1 MAEFYSKELSQ
12 KVTRGLRE
20 SALKGN
26 STGGNLS
33 LGYKLQDHKLVPDP
47 NTAHIV
53 QEAFQLYSEGVS
65 VAEICRTFNEK
76 GYRTKRGFLF
86 NKNSFTAIFSN
97 RKYIGEY
104 KYMDVIIPNG
114 VPALVSEDLFYKVQK
129 RLKTLAPATKRAR
142 VSTNYLLS
150 QKLFCGHCG
159 GLMIG
164 VTSTSHTGRK
174 YHYYACNASRVH
186 KCDKKVIG
194 KDEIEYA
201 VTEDLLRYLTPEMV
215 ELIATMVMNVIEE
228 ENKKDDLVPMYERV
242 VQEKERAIENLLKL
256 VEQGVPVKNIASRLE
271 TLEEEKAEAIEKLHY
286 YKERRV
292 PAPVE
297 KEQVMWFLSRH
308 LKGNPEDPSVQEH
321 VIETFVKKITVWDI
335 PGGGYR
341 LKYECYLSDGQNIV
355 KTEKSVDISDAC
367 RLSDDVGEDGKCPK
381 NVAKTGKNAQ
391 KHSKNTPKNEGAFA
405 KRLVDV
411 RRVEL
416 LC

>member
-215 ELIATMVMNVIEE
+215 ELIATKPFLVLSKSSPIESMS
-228 ENKKDDLVPMYERV
+228 V
-242 VQEKERAIENLLKL
+242 LLSL
-256 VEQGVPVKNIASRLE
+256 
-271 TLEEEKAEAIEKLHY
+271 TL
-286 YKERRV
+286 
-292 PAPVE
+292 
-297 KEQVMWFLSRH
+297 
-308 LKGNPEDPSVQEH
+308 G
-321 VIETFVKKITVWDI
+321 
-335 PGGGYR
+335 
-341 LKYECYLSDGQNIV
+341 
-355 KTEKSVDISDAC
+355 
-367 RLSDDVGEDGKCPK
+367 
-381 NVAKTGKNAQ
+381 
-391 KHSKNTPKNEGAFA
+391 SKQILA
-405 KRLVDV
+405 
-411 RRVEL
+411 
-416 LC
+416 